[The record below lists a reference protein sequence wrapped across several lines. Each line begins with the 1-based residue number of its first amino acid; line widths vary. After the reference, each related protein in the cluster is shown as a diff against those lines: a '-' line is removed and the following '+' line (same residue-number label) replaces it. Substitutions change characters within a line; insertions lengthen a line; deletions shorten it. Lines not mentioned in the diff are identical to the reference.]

1 MAVYRC
7 FVEKKTPFAVEAA
20 GVLSD
25 LRTAL
30 RTEEITGVRVL
41 NRYDIENIVEADYK
55 MAQKTILSEPQVDDV
70 YEETAPVP
78 AADEWVLAVE
88 YLPGQFDQ
96 RADSCAQCIQLSTCK
111 ERPEVKT
118 ARVYYIKGK
127 LSDEEKH
134 KIKETL
140 INPVEAREAAMEKPA
155 TIKQNYAKPD
165 PVAVLDGFNEL
176 DEQGLA
182 DFIKQYGL
190 AMDLDDIKF
199 CQQYFKDEE
208 KRCPTIT
215 EIRMIDTY

>member
-20 GVLSD
+20 GALSD

-41 NRYDIENIVEADYK
+41 NRYDIENIEEADYK

-140 INPVEAREAAMEKPA
+140 INPVEARDCLLYTSDAA
-155 TIKQNYAKPD
+155 
-165 PVAVLDGFNEL
+165 
-176 DEQGLA
+176 DE
-182 DFIKQYGL
+182 
-190 AMDLDDIKF
+190 
-199 CQQYFKDEE
+199 
-208 KRCPTIT
+208 
-215 EIRMIDTY
+215 